1 MVFEGQ
7 CFRPHLVYTTPP
19 GGFPGGP
26 GGPCGPGTPGSPRS
40 PNNKSNDEL
49 SLHKRNSGTAPERYF
64 GNVILW

>member
-26 GGPCGPGTPGSPRS
+26 GGPCGPGRPGL
-40 PNNKSNDEL
+40 PNIKEIMN
-49 SLHKRNSGTAPERYF
+49 
-64 GNVILW
+64 